1 MKPPTIVVTRPFF
14 LRILTVHENSWPL
27 RIGTALLTEH
37 DVPVLQVRQVRVDG
51 SVVEITTL

>member
-1 MKPPTIVVTRPFF
+1 
-14 LRILTVHENSWPL
+14 L